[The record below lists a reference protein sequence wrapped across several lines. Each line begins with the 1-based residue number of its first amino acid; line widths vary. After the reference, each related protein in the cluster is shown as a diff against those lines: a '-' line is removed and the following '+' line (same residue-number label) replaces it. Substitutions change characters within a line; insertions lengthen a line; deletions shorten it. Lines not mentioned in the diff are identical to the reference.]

1 MYFCSRIVLRERL
14 ISSVHLDFILM
25 HELRSVFVFIL
36 QIVNWQSTI
45 SWVSFPFSFHY
56 RFHLSYLTLVQ
67 TWVSSWAVSVI
78 YSCLGF
84 GGSDVYGGGWVGWAA
99 HTCPC
104 NGPGLGG
111 AYLLVSQPSCLTCS
125 FFFAS
130 STCFWPSRGLSS
142 CWALSWCWA
151 SSWGATCALFCTWLP
166 PTRPLTSGTM
176 VTGLG
181 AIIAA
186 TWPGPCQQ
194 IPRSTGTFTPMGF
207 GATLERSSYL
217 PLHLM
222 RERRTENG
230 KCYCHLNIVY
240 IYLYI

>member
-1 MYFCSRIVLRERL
+1 MYLETYIDHLGHFQAVDIFFLIQYLFLTFPRI
-14 ISSVHLDFILM
+14 IFM
-25 HELRSVFVFIL
+25 
-36 QIVNWQSTI
+36 
-45 SWVSFPFSFHY
+45 
-56 RFHLSYLTLVQ
+56 
-67 TWVSSWAVSVI
+67 
-78 YSCLGF
+78 LGF
-84 GGSDVYGGGWVGWAA
+84 VMMLSF
-99 HTCPC
+99 
-104 NGPGLGG
+104 
-111 AYLLVSQPSCLTCS
+111 LL
-125 FFFAS
+125 
-130 STCFWPSRGLSS
+130 
-142 CWALSWCWA
+142 
-151 SSWGATCALFCTWLP
+151 GATCALFCTWLP